1 MKKVVALIVGTV
13 VIVGCSSKEEKVLVK
28 KEVLVQKPV
37 VKKAKKKEYS
47 YYIHVDTTQSLHAI
61 TPLRYILS
69 DLGYDTQVDK
79 RGDNYEVYT
88 QKCNTLF
95 EAERLLSRLRAQG
108 YMHAKIL
115 KYLKHTQ

>member
-1 MKKVVALIVGTV
+1 MGCSTKEEV
-13 VIVGCSSKEEKVLVK
+13 VIKKEVVVEKPVK
-28 KEVLVQKPV
+28 KE
-37 VKKAKKKEYS
+37 KKKEHD

-95 EAERLLSRLRAQG
+95 EAERLLATLRSQG
-108 YMHAKIL
+108 YMHAEIL
-115 KYLKHTQ
+115 KYLKRTQ